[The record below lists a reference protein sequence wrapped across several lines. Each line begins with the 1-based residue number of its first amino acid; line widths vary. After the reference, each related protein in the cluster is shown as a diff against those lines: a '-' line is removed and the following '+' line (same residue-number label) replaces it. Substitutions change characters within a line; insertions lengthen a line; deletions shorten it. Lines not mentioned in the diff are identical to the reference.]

1 MPMQNTSLT
10 LPRLYNEELDRLIEK
25 NSKRYFYPART
36 IFSVPGD
43 DFNGVFYIKS
53 GRTRHYMANDDGLEK
68 VLYTLTDG
76 WLFGEMAFYLGRK
89 TGLYSQTE
97 ADTVLYKISAEKC
110 RALLDESPLFRDAFI
125 RCLAHKI
132 LITRFEIENITFN
145 PCKERIIRL
154 LCSAVDKTQ
163 PAESGWYE
171 LKVKY
176 THYELGVIVGAAR
189 VTVSKIL
196 VELMNEGI
204 IRSVN
209 RKIQFNADRYEEYM
223 ELFSKF

>member
-1 MPMQNTSLT
+1 M
-10 LPRLYNEELDRLIEK
+10 
-25 NSKRYFYPART
+25 
-36 IFSVPGD
+36 
-43 DFNGVFYIKS
+43 
-53 GRTRHYMANDDGLEK
+53 
-68 VLYTLTDG
+68 
-76 WLFGEMAFYLGRK
+76 
-89 TGLYSQTE
+89 
-97 ADTVLYKISAEKC
+97 
-110 RALLDESPLFRDAFI
+110 
-125 RCLAHKI
+125 
-132 LITRFEIENITFN
+132 
-145 PCKERIIRL
+145 
-154 LCSAVDKTQ
+154 DKTQ